1 MKPQQSLME
10 NKQELICQQLEL
22 PDLLGK
28 LCSHKRAKIM
38 SSRAVKSAVLS
49 NFNQVIT
56 FEILTQV
63 KLFRIMVRLVA
74 PLCAGRA
81 NHFFV
86 KFKELQL
93 SESG

>member
-1 MKPQQSLME
+1 MSL
-10 NKQELICQQLEL
+10 
-22 PDLLGK
+22 
-28 LCSHKRAKIM
+28 
-38 SSRAVKSAVLS
+38 RAVKSAVLS

-74 PLCAGRA
+74 PPLCAGRA

-93 SESG
+93 SESRQSCVVLHLKKMDFAMQASTQGTHGTMIHHVI